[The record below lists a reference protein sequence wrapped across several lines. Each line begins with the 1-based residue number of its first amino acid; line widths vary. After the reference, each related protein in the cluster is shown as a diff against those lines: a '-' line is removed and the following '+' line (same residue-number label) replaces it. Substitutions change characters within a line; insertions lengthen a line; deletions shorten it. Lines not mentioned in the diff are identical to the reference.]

1 MSAMTTHQLPFHL
14 RNVGKRDV
22 RSQFG
27 ALCYRVVDG
36 KVKIL
41 LVTSRGRGRWIIPKG
56 WPLHRAT
63 PAEAAANEAYEEA
76 GVRTRTTD
84 SVIGFFTYLKV
95 QGGRKMSVVVAV
107 FPSEVT
113 QELPHWPE
121 KGQRRRKWVGRKKAA
136 KMVDAPELAAIIRN
150 FDPSKL

>member
-1 MSAMTTHQLPFHL
+1 MILSVPKERADEPRVAAIPETVKKLAAKGFEI
-14 RNVGKRDV
+14 RVER
-22 RSQFG
+22 G
-27 ALCYRVVDG
+27 AG
-36 KVKIL
+36 A
-41 LVTSRGRGRWIIPKG
+41 
-56 WPLHRAT
+56 RAGFSD
-63 PAEAAANEAYEEA
+63 EAYEEA

-95 QGGRKMSVVVAV
+95 QGGRKMPVVVAV